1 MGLCCML
8 FESKLTTHLEKISN
22 PEWNQLYAFS
32 KILFRLRWVW
42 LCMEA
47 KNLGLSFV
55 FFVFGF
61 KVKENL
67 VECLC
72 FVNFYGYIFLFCKSE

>member
-1 MGLCCML
+1 MGLWRML
-8 FESKLTTHLEKISN
+8 SESKSTTHLEKISN
-22 PEWNQLYAFS
+22 PGWNQLCAFS
-32 KILFRLRWVW
+32 KILFKLRWVW

-47 KNLGLSFV
+47 ENLGLSFV

-61 KVKENL
+61 KAKENL

-72 FVNFYGYIFLFCKSE
+72 FVNFYGHIFLFCKFE